1 MLEVAEGNLTTKNVN
16 FLKTPKQQK
25 VHINQDKMKKPLSI
39 FLAGI
44 LAVTLLDSL
53 GAMASRQLS
62 FNYSLLSVVSFI
74 VYIGFAFLL
83 TKQADKKTTIILTGL
98 LGLFD
103 STIGWNLSELLGAN
117 TGENNIEITTTILI
131 TTAIFMTLFASLLG
145 LLGWW
150 LSKKFSKPNGN

>member
-1 MLEVAEGNLTTKNVN
+1 
-16 FLKTPKQQK
+16 
-25 VHINQDKMKKPLSI
+25 MKKTLSI
-39 FLAGI
+39 FLVGI

-53 GAMASRQLS
+53 GAIASRQLS

-74 VYIGFAFLL
+74 VYVGFAFFLAR
-83 TKQADKKTTIILTGL
+83 QSDKKTTLILTGL

-103 STIGWNLSELLGAN
+103 ATIGWKLSELLGAN
-117 TGENNIEITTTILI
+117 TGENKIEITTTILI

-150 LSKKFSKPNGN
+150 LSKKISKTNDN

>member
-1 MLEVAEGNLTTKNVN
+1 
-16 FLKTPKQQK
+16 
-25 VHINQDKMKKPLSI
+25 MKKPLSI

-53 GAMASRQLS
+53 GAIASKQLS
-62 FNYSLLSVVSFI
+62 FNYSLFSIVSFI

-83 TKQADKKTTIILTGL
+83 KRQADKKTTIILTGL

-103 STIGWNLSELLGAN
+103 ATIGWKLSELLRAN
-117 TGENNIEITTTILI
+117 TAENNIEITTTILI

-150 LSKKFSKPNGN
+150 LSKKFSKPNGEVL